1 MAQNRTRISVV
12 RGGPSS
18 EYNVSLRTGEH
29 VLKNLDQEKYHV
41 NDVVLTRDG
50 VWYINGARANFA
62 QIAEQTDVVFNAM
75 HGEFGEDGKAQQL
88 FQSFGLPHTGSD
100 SVASAI
106 GMHKELSKD
115 RFRSVGIPVARGEV
129 IPRDAHMPGVAFH
142 IARDFGLPVIVKP
155 VTGGSSI
162 ATRVARDETQ
172 LVLAL
177 DEAAKYGDVLVE
189 EFLNGKEATCAVIDS
204 GDGEH
209 FVLIPTEIRHKSEHG
224 FFDHDSKYSGAT
236 EEICPGDFTLGD
248 MTKIREYATMAHKA
262 INARHYSRSD
272 FMVTPSG
279 IYILE
284 INTLPG
290 LTEQSLLPLALG
302 VSGVSM
308 TEFLDHV
315 IELAKRG

>member
-1 MAQNRTRISVV
+1 MANHRTRISVV

-18 EYNVSLRTGEH
+18 EYHVSLRTGDS
-29 VLKNLDQEKYHV
+29 VLKNLDQSKYHV

-50 VWYINGARANFA
+50 VWYINGVRANFA
-62 QIAEQTDVVFNAM
+62 QVAEQTDVVFNAM

-88 FQSFGLPHTGSD
+88 FQSFGVPHTGSD
-100 SVASAI
+100 AISSAI
-106 GMHKELSKD
+106 GMHKGMAKE
-115 RFRSVGIPVARGEV
+115 RFKHAGIPVARGEV

-177 DEAAKYGDVLVE
+177 DEAAKHGDVLVE
-189 EFLNGKEATCAVIDS
+189 EFLDGKEATCAVIDS

-209 FVLIPTEIRHKSEHG
+209 FVLIPTEIRHGSDHG
-224 FFDHDSKYSGAT
+224 FFDHDSKYSGQT
-236 EEICPGDFTLGD
+236 EEICPGNFTLAD
-248 MTKIREYATMAHKA
+248 MSKIREYSSLAHKA
-262 INARHYSRSD
+262 IGARHYSRSD
-272 FMVTPSG
+272 FIVTPSG
-279 IYILE
+279 VYILE

-302 VSGVSM
+302 ASGVTMS
-308 TEFLDHV
+308 EFLDHV
-315 IELAKRG
+315 IELAKRN